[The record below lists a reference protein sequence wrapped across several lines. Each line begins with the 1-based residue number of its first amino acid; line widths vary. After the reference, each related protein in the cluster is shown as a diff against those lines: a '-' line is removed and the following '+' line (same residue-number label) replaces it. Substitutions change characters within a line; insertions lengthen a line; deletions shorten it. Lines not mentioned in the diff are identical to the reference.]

1 MTIKNKKI
9 LIIIGG
15 GIAAYKS
22 LDLIRLL
29 KKEGVEIKTIL
40 TKSGKEFVT
49 PLSLT
54 VLTKSKTHVDIFD
67 KNSEAEID
75 HIALSRWA
83 DLVIVMPT
91 TANFMS
97 KLSIGKA
104 EDLATTV
111 LLASNKEILL
121 VPAMNVRMWLHKATQ
136 TNLKILHDFGYLFI
150 GPEKGEMACGEF
162 GEGKMSSPRQIFAYL
177 KNYFNKKNL
186 VKKKKWKAVV
196 TTGPTREYIDPVR
209 YISNESSGKQGY
221 EIAVALDKLGIKTT
235 LIAGPSNFV
244 APKGIKVKKITT
256 ADEMLNEVK
265 KTLPVDLVVCA
276 AAVTDFKPS
285 EKNKNK
291 IKKDNMKLKYINLV
305 KNNDI
310 LEYISKNNKDRP
322 RLVAGFSA
330 ETENL
335 IKNSINKLK
344 RKHCDLIFANDV
356 SQKDIGFNSDYNEV
370 SVIDKK
376 GNVKMLPKNK
386 KSFIA
391 NKIAEIL
398 LDELLIDDR
407 NINQKIN

>member
-1 MTIKNKKI
+1 MTLKDKKI

-22 LDLIRLL
+22 LDLIRIL
-29 KKEGVEIKTIL
+29 KKKNVEIKTIL
-40 TKSGKEFVT
+40 TKNGKEFVT

-54 VLTKSKTHVDIFD
+54 ALTRSKIYEDVFD
-67 KNSEAEID
+67 RNSEAEID

-83 DLVIVMPT
+83 DLIIVMPT

-97 KLSIGKA
+97 KLSIGRA

-111 LLASNKEILL
+111 LLASNKDILL

-136 TNLKILHDFGYLFI
+136 TNSKILQDFGYLFV
-150 GPEKGEMACGEF
+150 GPVKGEMACGEF
-162 GEGKMSSPRQIFAYL
+162 GEGKMSSPRQIYTYL
-177 KNYFNKKNL
+177 KNYFDKKNL
-186 VKKKKWKAVV
+186 VKKKNWKALV

-221 EIAVALDKLGIKTT
+221 EIAIALNKLGIKTT

-244 APKGIKVKKITT
+244 SPKGLNVRKITT
-256 ADEMLNEVK
+256 ADEMLDEVK
-265 KTLPVDLVVCA
+265 QSLPVDLAVCA
-276 AAVTDFKPS
+276 AAVADFKPIK
-285 EKNKNK
+285 KNKKK
-291 IKKDNMKLKYINLV
+291 IKKENGKLKSIKLL

-310 LEYISKNNKDRP
+310 LEYVSKNNKYRP

-330 ETENL
+330 ETENVT
-335 IKNSINKLK
+335 KNSIEKIK
-344 RKHCDLIFANDV
+344 KKHCDFIFANDV
-356 SQKDIGFNSDYNEV
+356 SKKDIGFNSNYNKI

-376 GNVKMLPKNK
+376 GNIKIIPKNK

-398 LDELLIDDR
+398 IEKLLTDDR
-407 NINQKIN
+407 NTN

>member
-1 MTIKNKKI
+1 MTFKNKKI

-29 KKEGVEIKTIL
+29 KKNNVLVKTIL
-40 TKSGKEFVT
+40 TKSGREFVT

-54 VLTKSKTHVDIFD
+54 TLTKTKTFENIFD
-67 KNSEAEID
+67 KESEAEID
-75 HIALSRWA
+75 HISLSRWA
-83 DLVIVMPT
+83 DIIIVMPT

-97 KLSIGKA
+97 KLSVGKA

-111 LLASNKEILL
+111 LLASNKDILL

-136 TNLKILHDFGYLFI
+136 SNLKILQDFGYLFI

-162 GEGKMSSPRQIFAYL
+162 GEGKMASPRQIFAYL
-177 KNYFNKKNL
+177 KNYFDKKNIA
-186 VKKKKWKAVV
+186 KNKNYKALV
-196 TTGPTREYIDPVR
+196 TTGPTREYLDPIR

-221 EIAVALDKLGIKTT
+221 EIALALDKLGIKTT

-244 APKGIKVKKITT
+244 SPKSITVKKITT

-265 KTLPVDLVVCA
+265 KILPVDLAVCA
-276 AAVTDFKPS
+276 AAVTDFKPA

-291 IKKDNMKLKYINLV
+291 IKKDKLNLKLINFI

-310 LEYISKNNKDRP
+310 LEFISKNNKNRP

-330 ETENL
+330 ETENV
-335 IKNSINKLK
+335 IKNSINKMK
-344 RKHCDLIFANDV
+344 DKHCDLIFANDV
-356 SQKDIGFNSDYNEV
+356 SKKGIGFNSDYNKV

-376 GNVKMLPKNK
+376 GNINTIAKNK

-391 NKIAEIL
+391 NRIAQIL
-398 LDELLIDDR
+398 LDKLIDDR
-407 NINQKIN
+407 NIN